1 MDFIESVEAF
11 QLLQNEKPHL
21 VGGMGKSFTDELV
34 VETSLAGGMAF
45 EPQDG

>member
-1 MDFIESVEAF
+1 MDFIKSVEAF

-21 VGGMGKSFTDELV
+21 VGGMGKIFTDELV
-34 VETSLAGGMAF
+34 VETSLAGGMAS